1 MNTCE
6 ITIDP
11 VEVARY
17 MKSGA
22 KPLEGGLL
30 ERVKTLIAEAPI
42 DARGVWKAEGDAI
55 YLCGTIG
62 SRFDQWQ
69 RRLSVLG
76 ATDALIAQAIGAAA
90 VEAVMDR
97 LEAEAKAANP
107 GEWGVRRSPG
117 YGVMPLSDSAKIVGK
132 LDATRRIG
140 VAVTEDH
147 LLVPTKS
154 VTAVC
159 SLVITGEGLS
169 ECRR

>member
-22 KPLEGGLL
+22 KPLEGALL
-30 ERVKTLIAEAPI
+30 ARVKTLIAEAPI
-42 DARGVWKAEGDAI
+42 DARGVWKVEGDVI

-76 ATDALIAQAIGAAA
+76 ATDVLIAQAIGAAA
-90 VEAVMDR
+90 VEAVMDK
-97 LEAEAKAANP
+97 LEAEAKVSAP
-107 GEWGVRRSPG
+107 GDWTVRRSPG
-117 YGVMPLSDSAKIVGK
+117 YGVMPLSDSAKIIGK
-132 LDATRRIG
+132 LDATKRIG
-140 VAVTEDH
+140 VACTADF

-154 VTAVC
+154 VTALC
-159 SLVITGEGLS
+159 SRRFV

>member
-1 MNTCE
+1 MSWIMNTCE

-30 ERVKTLIAEAPI
+30 ERVNTLIAEAPI
-42 DARGVWKAEGDAI
+42 DARGVWKAEGDVI

-90 VEAVMDR
+90 VESVMDR

-107 GEWGVRRSPG
+107 GGWNIRRSPG
-117 YGVMPLSDSAKIVGK
+117 YGTMPLADSAKIIEK
-132 LDATRRIG
+132 LDATKRIG
-140 VAVTEDH
+140 VAVTDDC

-159 SLVITGEGLS
+159 RKIMV
-169 ECRR
+169 

>member
-22 KPLEGGLL
+22 EPLEGALL

-42 DARGVWKAEGDAI
+42 DARGVWKSEGDAI

-90 VEAVMDR
+90 VESVMDR

-107 GEWGVRRSPG
+107 GDWNIRRSPG
-117 YGVMPLSDSAKIVGK
+117 YGTMPLADSVKIIEK
-132 LDATRRIG
+132 LDATKRIG
-140 VAVTEDH
+140 VAVTDDC

-159 SLVITGEGLS
+159 RKIMV
-169 ECRR
+169 

>member
-22 KPLEGGLL
+22 KPLEGALL
-30 ERVKTLIAEAPI
+30 ARVKTLIAEAPI

-90 VEAVMDR
+90 VESVMDR

-107 GEWGVRRSPG
+107 GDWNIRRSPG
-117 YGVMPLSDSAKIVGK
+117 YGTMPLADSAKIIEK
-132 LDATRRIG
+132 LDATKRIG
-140 VAVTEDH
+140 VAVTDDC

-159 SLVITGEGLS
+159 RKIMV
-169 ECRR
+169 

>member
-22 KPLEGGLL
+22 KPLEGALL
-30 ERVKTLIAEAPI
+30 ERVKTLIAEAPV

-97 LEAEAKAANP
+97 IETEAKAENP

-117 YGVMPLSDSAKIVGK
+117 YGAMPLSDSARIIAK
-132 LDATRRIG
+132 LDATKRIG
-140 VAVTEDH
+140 VAVTEDD
-147 LLVPTKS
+147 LLVPIKS
-154 VTAVC
+154 VTAVLMGWC
-159 SLVITGEGLS
+159 SPS
-169 ECRR
+169 R

>member
-22 KPLEGGLL
+22 KPLEGELL
-30 ERVKTLIAEAPI
+30 KRVKTLIAEAPI

-69 RRLSVLG
+69 RKLSVLG

-90 VEAVMDR
+90 VESVMDR

-107 GEWGVRRSPG
+107 GDWNTRRSPG
-117 YGVMPLSDSAKIVGK
+117 YGTMPLADSVKIIEK
-132 LDATRRIG
+132 LDATKRIG
-140 VAVTEDH
+140 VAVTEDY

-154 VTAVC
+154 VTA
-159 SLVITGEGLS
+159 I
-169 ECRR
+169 CRKP

>member
-1 MNTCE
+1 MNTYE
-6 ITIDP
+6 ITVDP

-22 KPLEGGLL
+22 KPLEGELL

-97 LEAEAKAANP
+97 IETEAKAENP

-117 YGVMPLSDSAKIVGK
+117 YGAMPLSDSARIIAK
-132 LDATRRIG
+132 LDATKRIG
-140 VAVTEDH
+140 VAVTEDD
-147 LLVPTKS
+147 LLVPIKS
-154 VTAVC
+154 VTAVLMGWC
-159 SLVITGEGLS
+159 SPS
-169 ECRR
+169 R

>member
-22 KPLEGGLL
+22 KPLEGELL
-30 ERVKTLIAEAPI
+30 KRVKTLIAEAPI

-69 RRLSVLG
+69 RKLSVLG

-90 VEAVMDR
+90 VESVMDR
-97 LEAEAKAANP
+97 LEAEAKVANP
-107 GEWGVRRSPG
+107 GDWNIRRSPG
-117 YGVMPLSDSAKIVGK
+117 YGTMPLADSAKIIEK
-132 LDATRRIG
+132 LDATKRIG
-140 VAVTEDH
+140 VAVTEDY

-154 VTAVC
+154 VTA
-159 SLVITGEGLS
+159 I
-169 ECRR
+169 CRKP

>member
-1 MNTCE
+1 MNTYE
-6 ITIDP
+6 ITVDP

-30 ERVKTLIAEAPI
+30 ERVKSLIAEAPI

-69 RRLSVLG
+69 RKLSVLG

-90 VEAVMDR
+90 VEAVMDM
-97 LEAEAKAANP
+97 LEAEAKAENP

-117 YGVMPLSDSAKIVGK
+117 YGAMPLSDSARIIAK
-132 LDATRRIG
+132 LDATKRIG
-140 VAVTEDH
+140 VAVTEDD
-147 LLVPTKS
+147 LLVPIKS
-154 VTAVC
+154 VTAVLMGRC
-159 SLVITGEGLS
+159 SPS
-169 ECRR
+169 R